1 MTDLPRLDLT
11 VVTVRSGAGPVP
23 LYGHSDSFVV
33 LETLAPARGDDGC
46 IAIVVGLARSL
57 GCWPA
62 MASAGSLGRDS
73 SSASAALRRGRS
85 AHAGGIA
92 PHTRPEHAR
101 RALQE
106 LGPTSV
112 KLGQIASTRADL
124 LSPEY
129 QAELARLQDAAP
141 AEPWPTVR
149 AVLVAEVGPR
159 LPDVDRSRRQRRRL
173 DRPTR
178 ESCVTGRR

>member
-85 AHAGGIA
+85 ARAGGIA

-112 KLGQIASTRADL
+112 KLGQIASTPRRPVVSRVPGRAG
-124 LSPEY
+124 
-129 QAELARLQDAAP
+129 
-141 AEPWPTVR
+141 PT
-149 AVLVAEVGPR
+149 A
-159 LPDVDRSRRQRRRL
+159 
-173 DRPTR
+173 
-178 ESCVTGRR
+178 GRRSGGAMADSPRRPCR